1 MVENRRLFSRIAFH
15 TNAWLQLPDGEV
27 GVDVIDL
34 SLKGALVKPS
44 SSESSPQGTRCVL
57 KIVLDEAGAQIR
69 METIVAHQ
77 DHGHLGLA
85 CQEIDLDSITH
96 LRRLIT
102 LNLGD
107 ETLLERELSKLVS

>member
-44 SSESSPQGTRCVL
+44 TSESCPQGTRCVL

-69 METIVAHQ
+69 MEATVAHQ

-107 ETLLERELSKLVS
+107 EALLERELSKLVS

>member
-34 SLKGALVKPS
+34 SLKGALVSPS
-44 SSESSPQGTRCVL
+44 TSESCPQGTRCVL

>member
-44 SSESSPQGTRCVL
+44 TSESCPQGTRCVL
-57 KIVLDEAGAQIR
+57 KIVLDEAGTEIH
-69 METIVAHQ
+69 MEATVAHL

-96 LRRLIT
+96 LRRLIM